1 MVGARANSG
10 ASSGASQFDAGP
22 TVHSITILALL
33 WLWRRVTLRS
43 NRAINRF
50 ASVLRQR
57 SGLTQSLPVWEVLIW
72 TWGIA
77 VMSSWF
83 RFRQRLLFGHIR
95 NGHTCKVLV
104 LVWLADADG
113 LPQSF
118 GPFIFVLKVKWRA
131 RLSQQPTSNP
141 KLINIHVLLILRINM
156 IELQNND
163 AMLKAF
169 FLYIIPANSFMKYI

>member
-10 ASSGASQFDAGP
+10 ASSVASRFDAGP

-43 NRAINRF
+43 NRAINPF
-50 ASVLRQR
+50 TSASPEKW
-57 SGLTQSLPVWEVLIW
+57 SHTESFPVWEVLIW

-83 RFRQRLLFGHIR
+83 SFRQRLPCGHIR

-104 LVWLADADG
+104 LVWLADAGG

-118 GPFIFVLKVKWRA
+118 GPFIFVLKEKWRA

-141 KLINIHVLLILRINM
+141 KLIKIHVLLILSINM
-156 IELQNND
+156 TELQNND

-169 FLYIIPANSFMKYI
+169 FLYIIPTSFFMKYI